1 MSTGFR
7 TVFDGRNLQRALT
20 IVTGPVLD
28 NAKIGPYAALVGRA
42 IGTSDTTLPHV
53 LGRVPNGYIMYRSSS
68 GGQVYDASTGESL
81 WSRSSIVLRA
91 TVAGTFSVLIF

>member
-28 NAKIGPYAALVGRA
+28 NAK